1 MRTCIIYFAFQFSF
15 FFCISQDCGE
25 YKRSNDSVI
34 VNNCADYTMYESDGY
49 KVYFSY
55 WFQTGFLG
63 IGDSLENYIDYNNY
77 QISTIGRYFKD
88 GSITG
93 EMFYKNE
100 NSRDSIKRLT
110 APMDS
115 LFIEFDSAEK
125 YDESITKILNFEIK
139 SISKDLDTVQVEIW
153 ATNSIW
159 ESGWGSFG
167 VYLLVLYNKDGKEGM
182 TWDEYFEKAKALCFK
197 YSYTQI

>member
-1 MRTCIIYFAFQFSF
+1 MRVYIIYFTFQLS
-15 FFCISQDCGE
+15 CLYSISQNCND
-25 YKRSNDSVI
+25 YRRSSDSVI
-34 VNNCADYTMYESDGY
+34 VNNCADYTIYESKGY

-63 IGDSLENYIDYNNY
+63 IGDSLENYIDYYNY

-93 EMFYKNE
+93 KMFHE
-100 NSRDSIKRLT
+100 NGNGHDSIIRLT

-125 YDESITKILNFEIK
+125 YDENITKILNFEIK

-167 VYLLVLYNKDGKEGM
+167 VYLLVLFNKDGKEGM